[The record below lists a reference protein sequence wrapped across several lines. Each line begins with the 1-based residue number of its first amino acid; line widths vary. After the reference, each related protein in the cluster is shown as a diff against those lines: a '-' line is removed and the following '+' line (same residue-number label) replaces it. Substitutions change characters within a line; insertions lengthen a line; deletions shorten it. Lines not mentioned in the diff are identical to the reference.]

1 MRHGMGGKER
11 KRAKREQ
18 EVICL
23 KVEISRVLEKLTS
36 AQNLGLTKMTPPFEG
51 IENFDYG
58 LRRALDAAFD
68 WKAFGDM
75 LLHQIPAR
83 TLVFARGVFEL
94 RFALFLSPDEKDT
107 LYCIGPWAEGPRSK
121 ESIAWCKTYLDE
133 KAQDVIQEYHN
144 RVRQIDDNA
153 IKSTLFGVISLIYPE
168 GELKTEEWREFMPL
182 NFRPGLESFSDTS
195 FTEELPA
202 ELVAERYAAE
212 NRMLQAVVKGDS
224 SSALGA
230 YESFRRFQVT
240 PRLHSLLRDFKNFSI
255 ILNSLLRK
263 SIEQASVHP
272 YYIDQISA
280 RFAIEIE
287 ALTSLEEGERLRI
300 RIRMVKEYC
309 LYVQKYSLRQY
320 SPLIQ
325 KVINQVNLHMDSD
338 LSLKSLAAQCYISPS
353 YLSSVFKQETGQTL
367 TDYISSRRMERAAKL
382 LLTTNARIAVV
393 AEEVGILDVNYFTK
407 MFKSATGQTPTH
419 YRRDKRAQLSL
430 EVASDGAPPL
440 LQEKEKREKLKKF

>member
-51 IENFDYG
+51 IENFDSG

-182 NFRPGLESFSDTS
+182 NFRPGLFPLPESGYRVCH
-195 FTEELPA
+195 EH
-202 ELVAERYAAE
+202 RGQ
-212 NRMLQAVVKGDS
+212 RQG
-224 SSALGA
+224 
-230 YESFRRFQVT
+230 
-240 PRLHSLLRDFKNFSI
+240 LHPSPDLTGSTD
-255 ILNSLLRK
+255 
-263 SIEQASVHP
+263 
-272 YYIDQISA
+272 
-280 RFAIEIE
+280 
-287 ALTSLEEGERLRI
+287 LTSPVFRHVFLPSCPSPRS
-300 RIRMVKEYC
+300 VD
-309 LYVQKYSLRQY
+309 SL
-320 SPLIQ
+320 
-325 KVINQVNLHMDSD
+325 
-338 LSLKSLAAQCYISPS
+338 
-353 YLSSVFKQETGQTL
+353 
-367 TDYISSRRMERAAKL
+367 
-382 LLTTNARIAVV
+382 
-393 AEEVGILDVNYFTK
+393 
-407 MFKSATGQTPTH
+407 
-419 YRRDKRAQLSL
+419 
-430 EVASDGAPPL
+430 
-440 LQEKEKREKLKKF
+440 

>member
-1 MRHGMGGKER
+1 MGGKER

-153 IKSTLFGVISLIYPE
+153 IKYTLFGVISLIYPE

>member
-300 RIRMVKEYC
+300 RMVKEYC

-430 EVASDGAPPL
+430 EVAPDGALPL
-440 LQEKEKREKLKKF
+440 LPEKEKREKLKKS